1 MLQDTVITASPDS
14 IIRIWHVP
22 TSQTIQ
28 AIRAHEG
35 GVTGLSL
42 HATGD
47 YLLSTS
53 TDEHWAFSDLR
64 TGRILTKVGDT
75 STQHCKYMLT
85 KCNSSYQQLLSF

>member
-1 MLQDTVITASPDS
+1 M
-14 IIRIWHVP
+14 IRIWHVP
-22 TSQTIQ
+22 TSQTVQ
-28 AIRAHEG
+28 AIKAHEG

-75 STQHCKYMLT
+75 SSQHCEY
-85 KCNSSYQQLLSF
+85 LSTYYNYFFYYYFYFKLVDFTNGVDQ